1 MVDMP
6 NYCTECGG
14 SLVWDRKLRMYSCKS
29 CGMTF
34 TETQLSTARDRKFD
48 REDDEDGQ
56 RRRRHSEYLDWWT
69 SSKDK
74 KRE

>member
-1 MVDMP
+1 MP

-14 SLVWDRKLRMYSCKS
+14 NLVWDRKLRMYSCQS

-34 TETQLSTARDRKFD
+34 TEAQLSAARDRRFD
-48 REDDEDGQ
+48 DRDDEDGQ

-69 SSKDK
+69 SSKDR